1 MRGAVRAIVI
11 VLLLGALVGLAAYYD
26 VAAEAE
32 TPYPDAEQLA
42 DDPDTYEGQ
51 NILVYGVV
59 EHVEGTELTMLVD
72 GSATITVRGV
82 ETPVEP
88 GGVVQV
94 YGPIAVECGET
105 DSDSMAPAADVE
117 EPGLESESIG
127 TSREQTGA
135 TRTVQHADAVV
146 VVNESRSDQ
155 AYKLVMSLFGLCLAV
170 GLFLRHW
177 RVDRT
182 GFEVRDG

>member
-26 VAAEAE
+26 VAAEE
-32 TPYPDAEQLA
+32 EMPYPDAERLA
-42 DDPDTYEGQ
+42 DDPGAYEGQ
-51 NILVYGVV
+51 NVLVYGVV
-59 EHVEGTELTMLVD
+59 EHVEGNELTMIVD
-72 GSATITVRGV
+72 GSTEITVRGV
-82 ETPVEP
+82 ERTTVEP

-94 YGPIAVECGET
+94 YGPIVVESLAV
-105 DSDSMAPAADVE
+105 
-117 EPGLESESIG
+117 ESESVAAE
-127 TSREQTGA
+127 TESRSVDVNRESTA
-135 TRTVQHADAVV
+135 ASHTILYADAVV

-155 AYKLVMSLFGLCLAV
+155 AYKLVTSLLGLCLVV

-177 RVDRT
+177 RVDHDQS